1 MNSLDAF
8 RVAQEKR
15 MELANRSREMGINE
29 EFISKLVDT
38 FYLRVQAHPELGEV
52 FDHRIGD
59 RWPIHLAKM
68 KKFWESITLRTSV
81 YEGKPME
88 THRALE
94 EARPEHFEVW
104 LRLWEET
111 LNEIAPSLAAK
122 ELLFNKAKSM
132 GARLAEGRF
141 GDKRG

>member
-1 MNSLDAF
+1 
-8 RVAQEKR
+8 
-15 MELANRSREMGINE
+15 
-29 EFISKLVDT
+29 
-38 FYLRVQAHPELGEV
+38 
-52 FDHRIGD
+52 
-59 RWPIHLAKM
+59 
-68 KKFWESITLRTSV
+68 
-81 YEGKPME
+81 ME